1 MSNEL
6 QVLILSYK
14 RLFLELNKEDLL
26 RLITVVNLERLD
38 KIASSNAVRLVLY
51 SALKSINH
59 PTSEQ
64 LQQFAS
70 VQAIKDA
77 LLGAEMRRLYSALT
91 SNNIECTPYKGIL
104 FTEKLYQGMHFR
116 ECSDMDLVI
125 RKNSA
130 LNAALKVLEQNGYL
144 LQDYGAKLDLLELA
158 PVHEVSLYKKGV
170 IIFPLDLHW
179 GIKEDFHS
187 YKMKISEL
195 FSNAEESDAFDP
207 KPEILFKMIL
217 NHHGARGCWLRL
229 KEVFDFV
236 RFVQL
241 YPEQSSNMEV
251 LAKELGM
258 SKVLEVGLELSNFI
272 LRGGEGKISPLARRI
287 VSFWELEES
296 YDANFKWKMK
306 KWFIYL
312 NLQDPQHSKLKIIY
326 SYILHHGKDTP
337 FYEQYPKPFGGN
349 FLLLN
354 SLVKFVVI
362 GFRSLKGKY
371 K

>member
-6 QVLILSYK
+6 QVLIFSYK
-14 RLFLELNKEDLL
+14 HLFQELSKEDFL
-26 RLITVVNLERLD
+26 RLISKVNLERVH
-38 KIASSNAVRLVLY
+38 KIASANAVRLILY
-51 SALKSINH
+51 SALKSIDH

-77 LLGAEMRRLYSALT
+77 LLGAEIRRLYSELI
-91 SNNIECTPYKGIL
+91 SKNIECIPYKGIL
-104 FTEKLYQGMHFR
+104 FTEKLYQGKHFR

-125 RKNSA
+125 RKNTA
-130 LNAALKVLEQNGYL
+130 VNAAIEVLNQNGYKL
-144 LQDYGAKLDLLELA
+144 EDYGAKVDLLELA
-158 PVHEVSLYKKGV
+158 PVHEVSLYKKGA
-170 IIFPLDLHW
+170 IIFPIDLHW
-179 GIKEDFHS
+179 GIKEDFHV
-187 YKMKISEL
+187 YNLEITDL
-195 FSNAEESDAFDP
+195 FSNTAESDAFDP

-251 LAKELGM
+251 LAKKLGM
-258 SKVLEVGLELSNFI
+258 NKVLEVGLELSNFI
-272 LRGGEGKISPLARRI
+272 LKGGEGKLSPLARRI
-287 VSFWELEES
+287 VAFWELEES

-312 NLQDPQHSKLKIIY
+312 SLQDPQHSKLKLIYRYIIY
-326 SYILHHGKDTP
+326 HGKDTP
-337 FYEQYPKPFGGN
+337 FYEQYPKPFGGK
-349 FLLLN
+349 FPLLN
-354 SLVKFVVI
+354 SLVKFIVI
-362 GFRSLKGKY
+362 GLRSLKGKY